1 MAPDERQI
9 HELLDEWRE
18 RTARNDVD
26 GVLEL
31 MADDA
36 VFLTCGQE
44 PMTKAGFAAA
54 ARAMAG
60 KVHFDATQEVKELQI
75 RGDLAYAWTWIS
87 VAVTLPDGGKKT
99 REGYTLTVF
108 RKSAAGKWQLSRDAN
123 LMPR

>member
-9 HELLDEWRE
+9 RDLLGQWRE

-44 PMTKAGFAAA
+44 PMTKAGFAEAS
-54 ARAMAG
+54 RAMAG
-60 KVHFDATQEVKELQI
+60 KVRFEATQEVKELEV
-75 RGDLAYAWTWIS
+75 RGDLAYAWTHIS

-99 REGYTLTVF
+99 REGHTLTVF
-108 RKSAAGKWQLSRDAN
+108 RKSAAGVWQLFRDAN